1 MSASG
6 YEIRHALLS
15 QAKEMLYEQWHA
27 EMDVE
32 RARAAMENR
41 APKSITPPSLFD
53 IKNAAESLYEFV
65 QKKS

>member
-41 APKSITPPSLFD
+41 APKSIAAPALCD

>member
-15 QAKEMLYEQWHA
+15 QAKDMLYEQWHMA
-27 EMDVE
+27 MDVE
-32 RARAAMENR
+32 RKKAEIENR
-41 APKSITPPSLFD
+41 APVLIQAPGLYE